1 MALMPKDPLLSIGK
15 IIVLIGQ
22 GLMAIAAAALAVGMP
37 IVLFMQN
44 QITAEMQAKFADPT
58 VQFPVMAVI
67 GVMILALA
75 IVVAAFLFLSK
86 LRLIINTVGE
96 GDPFVPENAE
106 RLTAM
111 AWLMLAIQILAMPAA
126 AVGFYIA
133 KLMETQSATINAGFD
148 VSGIIM
154 VITLFILA
162 RVFRQGAAMREDLEG
177 TV

>member
-1 MALMPKDPLLSIGK
+1 MPKDPLLSIGK

>member
-1 MALMPKDPLLSIGK
+1 MAIMPKDPLLSIGK

-22 GLMAIAAAALAVGMP
+22 GLMAIAAAALAVGVP

-44 QITAEMQAKFADPT
+44 KITAEMQAEFADPT
-58 VQFPVMAVI
+58 VQFPVMAVT

-75 IVVAAFLFLSK
+75 IVAAAFLFLSK

-111 AWLMLAIQILAMPAA
+111 AWLMLAIQILAIPTAA
-126 AVGFYIA
+126 FGLYIA
-133 KLMETQSATINAGFD
+133 KLMEEQNASIDAGFD